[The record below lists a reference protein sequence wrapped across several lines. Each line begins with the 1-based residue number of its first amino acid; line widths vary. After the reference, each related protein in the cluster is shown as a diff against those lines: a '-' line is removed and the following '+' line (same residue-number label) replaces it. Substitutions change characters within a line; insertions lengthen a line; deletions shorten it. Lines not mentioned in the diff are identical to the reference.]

1 MDSIAMVYDTE
12 TERYVPKWRL
22 EEYPGTSRDFKLLY
36 YSPKRKQYR
45 ELDFEGNYAAKR
57 LGFLM
62 DERPEQL
69 EQMLNDGTLYLH
81 LMRIQQKAVKVVWDQ
96 IILWEQTDSE
106 FMLTTANGDFLK
118 KAGLL
123 ENFKARAEELMY
135 PVVIYV

>member
-12 TERYVPKWRL
+12 PERYVPKWRL

-106 FMLTTANGDFLK
+106 FLLTTANGDFLK

-123 ENFKARAEELMY
+123 ENFKA
-135 PVVIYV
+135 

>member
-1 MDSIAMVYDTE
+1 MDSITMVYDTE

-22 EEYPGTSRDFKLLY
+22 EEYPGINRDFKLLY

-96 IILWEQTDSE
+96 IILWEQTDARMDE
-106 FMLTTANGDFLK
+106 VR
-118 KAGLL
+118 AGWDL
-123 ENFKARAEELMY
+123 FTKY
-135 PVVIYV
+135 PV